1 MTTTAGW
8 TRLSAHQG
16 GGAGCGSGGHGG
28 EGHGGVGRGGGGRG
42 GGGVSPEDFV
52 SYYQLEDAEDHNDQ
66 AAEEPDFYSGDGVG
80 GGNGGPG
87 GGDDVEHDHG
97 DQQLEGQS
105 EEGLGEEEGE
115 PGESGEDGGG
125 QVEGEE
131 GGSEGPA
138 EEDLHP
144 VHAVVPCTGTSVP
157 LSLPDSLLTLVPHKE
172 PPAEVELPHL
182 RVEWDVSLRGPVVAK
197 SSADFHQ
204 FDIVSV

>member
-1 MTTTAGW
+1 MTTTGW

-16 GGAGCGSGGHGG
+16 GGAGCGIG
-28 EGHGGVGRGGGGRG
+28 GHGGVGRGGGGGG

-52 SYYQLEDAEDHNDQ
+52 SNYQLEDAEDHNDQ

-157 LSLPDSLLTLVPHKE
+157 LSP
-172 PPAEVELPHL
+172 
-182 RVEWDVSLRGPVVAK
+182 
-197 SSADFHQ
+197 
-204 FDIVSV
+204 